1 MLYPVCPTCG
11 SLLSNI
17 QIPYQ
22 NDIRE
27 LCDKYNLDPETISKS
42 ATNNKQ
48 FNDERIAILN
58 KYTDKDRI
66 CCRMRLSNFSDLVR
80 IIG

>member
-11 SLLSNI
+11 NILSNI

-22 NDIRE
+22 RDIQA
-27 LCDKYNLDPETISKS
+27 LCDKYNIDAETLSNG
-42 ATNNKQ
+42 ATYNKE

-58 KYTDKDRI
+58 NHIGKDRI
-66 CCRMRLSNFSDLVR
+66 CCRMRLLNFSDLVR
-80 IIG
+80 IVN